1 MALGRVKEIS
11 FKKEMKKYLTHIK
24 SVFPQKKKNKE
35 KVIYP
40 EKKKKENY
48 PMHRLSFFSQKVRRK
63 KEKISYTQS
72 FPQKRK

>member
-1 MALGRVKEIS
+1 
-11 FKKEMKKYLTHIK
+11 MKKYLTHIK

-48 PMHRLSFFSQKVRRK
+48 PMHRLSFFFQKVRGK
-63 KEKISYTQS
+63 KKQSYTQMVNI
-72 FPQKRK
+72 FPKK

>member
-1 MALGRVKEIS
+1 MALGRVKKIS

-48 PMHRLSFFSQKVRRK
+48 PMHRS
-63 KEKISYTQS
+63 
-72 FPQKRK
+72 